1 MRKIFVLTL
10 LSCLPFLHMAS
21 VAARLERASLKQH
34 AVQNSRAVVTNT
46 APELQ
51 PDLLRHFIQ

>member
-10 LSCLPFLHMAS
+10 LSCLAFLHIAV
-21 VAARLERASLKQH
+21 VAAHASLKQH
-34 AVQNSRAVVTNT
+34 AAQNSRAVVTNT